1 MRHLSKLV
9 LACAV
14 GAGCASAPV
23 PQAKIDGVS
32 KAISSASDAVGT
44 QGGVAAERLADAK
57 KWFDSAQELAKAGKT
72 DAALSTLAKSDADAK
87 LAQALGVEGSAR
99 AQLASVQDQIK
110 ALKAQL
116 GK

>member
-32 KAISSASDAVGT
+32 KAIGSASDAVGT

-57 KWFDSAQELAKAGKT
+57 REFDSAQQLMQGGKT
-72 DAALSTLAKSDADAK
+72 SEALGMLSRSDADAK
-87 LAQALGVEGSAR
+87 LAQALGVEGKAR
-99 AQLASVQDQIK
+99 ADLASVQDQIK
-110 ALKAQL
+110 ALKAEL